1 MVRTGQTTR
10 PAYFFYRTAGDAWRA
25 PMYGGGVESTDVSGH
40 EVCNCVIYSY
50 IVVKG
55 IYSACLDLYGII

>member
-1 MVRTGQTTR
+1 
-10 PAYFFYRTAGDAWRA
+10 
-25 PMYGGGVESTDVSGH
+25 MYGGGVESTDVSGH